1 MLGVNV
7 NFNQT
12 FQKVKGQVQDKY
24 TNVFKPA
31 LKDGLKNAKD
41 FSKDTVEF
49 VRKNPKK
56 IAKYGAAAAA
66 VGLITAGVVHMVKLA
81 KQNKILKQIAVH
93 QRNTINDLKGEIA
106 DRQFLIDTL
115 HETVQAAKK

>member
-1 MLGVNV
+1 MPGVNV
-7 NFNQT
+7 NFNQS
-12 FQKVKGQVQDKY
+12 FQKVKGRVQDKY
-24 TNVFKPA
+24 TNVLKPA
-31 LKDGLKNAKD
+31 LKEGIKNAKD

-56 IAKYGAAAAA
+56 IAKYAGAAAV
-66 VGLITAGVVHMVKLA
+66 VGLITAGVAYMVKLV
-81 KQNKILKQIAVH
+81 KQNKLLKQMAIH
-93 QRNTINDLKGEIA
+93 QRTMINDLKGEIA